1 MHLQRLKTLVPFFA
15 LALLLSSTITTPVHS
30 ATITYN
36 GKAYYINGVNVPWNQ
51 FGSDAGS
58 HYQWGHLYNSAW
70 FETFFTQCQQYG
82 VNCVR
87 WWVHCDG
94 RSSPE
99 FNDSG
104 YVTGLDATFLTDF
117 EDILARGQTHHV
129 MVMPCL
135 WSFDMTKD
143 NTGGA
148 GKYGG
153 KHSDLIRS
161 TLKTQSYIDNALV
174 PMVTRFANT
183 PNLFAWE
190 IINEPEWSVSD
201 IGAGGAGDVV
211 LKAEMQRFCGM
222 IAAAIHSHSNKMV
235 TVGSAALK
243 WCSPR
248 VGPAVLNMWSDSA
261 LKAACNSNAMAVL
274 DFYQVHY
281 YDWMNN
287 ADWGYDP
294 FQLSPAKTPAWWQL
308 DKPVLVGECPGTN
321 GIYTVA
327 QLIANCYGN
336 GYCGIMPWSYNANDG
351 AGTWDGVKS
360 QLKAFRDAHAD
371 LVDYTTATI
380 VARSGQMNINRNLPF
395 AQCVLSASRITLPA
409 GMQAVDIFDSK
420 GRLLW
425 GYRRPDGITGAI
437 ILLKPQEYGTG
448 IVVIKYSTRS
458 N

>member
-1 MHLQRLKTLVPFFA
+1 MHLQRYKTLVTFFT
-15 LALLLSSTITTPVHS
+15 LALLFLSILNVPVYS

-51 FGSDAGS
+51 FGSDAGT
-58 HYQWGHLYNSAW
+58 HYAWGHGYSPGW
-70 FETFFTQCQQYG
+70 FEAFFSQCQQYG

-94 RSSPE
+94 RTSPV

-117 EDILARGQTHHV
+117 EDILARGQAHNV

-153 KHSDLIRS
+153 KHSDLIRN
-161 TLKTQSYIDNALV
+161 TLKTQSYIDNALIPIV
-174 PMVTRFANT
+174 KKFAAT
-183 PNLFAWE
+183 PNLFAYE

-201 IGAGGAGDVV
+201 IGAGGAGDMV
-211 LKAEMQRFCGM
+211 LKVEMQRFCGM
-222 IAAAIHSHSNKMV
+222 IAAAIHTNSNKTV

-261 LKAACNSNAMAVL
+261 LKAATSNNAKAIL
-274 DFYQVHY
+274 DFYQIHY

-327 QLIANCYGN
+327 QLFANCYTN

-351 AGTWDGVKS
+351 AGTWDGVKN
-360 QLKAFRDAHAD
+360 QLKAFRDAHPD
-371 LVDYTTATI
+371 LVDYTTTT
-380 VARSGQMNINRNLPF
+380 VVVRPGQMNVKSSLPYP
-395 AQCVLSASRITLPA
+395 QCVFSASRITLPV
-409 GMQAVDIFDSK
+409 GVQAVDIFDSK

-425 GYRRPDGITGAI
+425 GYQRSDGITGSI
-437 ILLKPQEYGTG
+437 Q
-448 IVVIKYSTRS
+448 IVIPKRIEKMIFIARY

>member
-1 MHLQRLKTLVPFFA
+1 
-15 LALLLSSTITTPVHS
+15 
-30 ATITYN
+30 
-36 GKAYYINGVNVPWNQ
+36 
-51 FGSDAGS
+51 
-58 HYQWGHLYNSAW
+58 
-70 FETFFTQCQQYG
+70 
-82 VNCVR
+82 
-87 WWVHCDG
+87 
-94 RSSPE
+94 
-99 FNDSG
+99 
-104 YVTGLDATFLTDF
+104 
-117 EDILARGQTHHV
+117 
-129 MVMPCL
+129 MPCL

-161 TLKTQSYIDNALV
+161 TLKTQSYIDNALI

-211 LKAEMQRFCGM
+211 LKVEMQRFCGM
-222 IAAAIHSHSNKMV
+222 IAAAIHTNSNKMV

-261 LKAACNSNAMAVL
+261 LKAACNNNAKAIL

-294 FQLSPAKTPAWWQL
+294 FQLSPAKTPTWWQL

-321 GIYTVA
+321 GIYSIA
-327 QLIANCYGN
+327 QMIANCYAN

-351 AGTWDGVKS
+351 AGTWDGVKN

-371 LVDYTTATI
+371 LVDYTTAT
-380 VARSGQMNINRNLPF
+380 VVNMRDPRKEKVFTPS
-395 AQCVLSASRITLPA
+395 AQCVFSASRITLPE
-409 GMQAVDIFDSK
+409 GTQHVDLFDIK
-420 GRLLW
+420 GRLL
-425 GYRRPDGITGAI
+425 GTYQRPDGINGSIQMAI
-437 ILLKPQEYGTG
+437 PKQITKT
-448 IVVIKYSTRS
+448 IIFAKYK
-458 N
+458 

>member
-1 MHLQRLKTLVPFFA
+1 MNHHRSTGCFLFIACVAFIITLSAP
-15 LALLLSSTITTPVHS
+15 LYS

-36 GKAYYINGVNVPWNQ
+36 GKAYYINGINVPWNQ

-87 WWVHCDG
+87 LWIHCDG

-104 YVTGLDATFLTDF
+104 SVTGLDATFLPDF
-117 EDILARGQTHHV
+117 TDILARGQAHNV

-143 NTGGA
+143 NTGSA

-161 TLKTQSYIDNALV
+161 VQKTQSYIDNALI

-201 IGAGGAGDVV
+201 IGAGGAGDMV
-211 LKAEMQRFCGM
+211 LKVEMQRFCGM
-222 IAAAIHSHSNKMV
+222 IASAIHANSNKMV

-261 LKAACNSNAMAVL
+261 LKAACGNDAKAVL
-274 DFYQVHY
+274 DFYQIHY

-294 FQLSPAKTPAWWQL
+294 FQLSPAKTPTWWQL
-308 DKPVLVGECPGTN
+308 DKPVLVGECPAKD
-321 GIYTVA
+321 GIYTMT
-327 QLIANCYGN
+327 QMISNCFTN

-351 AGTWDGVKS
+351 AGTWDGVKN
-360 QLKAFRDAHAD
+360 QLKAFRDAHPD
-371 LVDYTTATI
+371 LVDYTTSTI
-380 VARSGQMNINRNLPF
+380 VNKVNQGKDKVRLPL
-395 AQCVLSASRITLPA
+395 AQCVFETSRVTLPDNFQEV
-409 GMQAVDIFDSK
+409 GIYDVK
-420 GRLLW
+420 GRLLHK
-425 GYRRPDGITGAI
+425 YMRLDGITGTLSFPTPQKNSNGI
-437 ILLKPQEYGTG
+437 IVMRYLTKRY
-448 IVVIKYSTRS
+448 
-458 N
+458 